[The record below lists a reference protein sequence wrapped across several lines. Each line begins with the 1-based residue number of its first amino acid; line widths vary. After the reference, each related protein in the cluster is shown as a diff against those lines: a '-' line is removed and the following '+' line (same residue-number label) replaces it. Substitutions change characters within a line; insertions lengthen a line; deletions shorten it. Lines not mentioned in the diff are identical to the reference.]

1 MSIVLRSIL
10 FVAGASIVTPVYG
23 SAVRTV
29 ILPRGIPAKL
39 GRWVMLTTRM
49 LFGLRLGRK
58 AGYEKTD
65 RIMALYGPIGLMNLL
80 AVWLVL
86 VLIGYAMMFWGLGA
100 ESAKQ
105 AFAQSGSSLFTLGFA
120 RVPALPQMAL
130 SFAEA
135 GTGLVLLALLITYLP
150 SIYSAFSR
158 RELEVA
164 KLEVRAG
171 SPPTGLEMIERAWRL
186 QRLDRLTDVWIAWED
201 WFADIEESH
210 TSLPVL
216 VFFRS
221 PQPDRSWVTAS
232 GAVLDAA
239 ALLASTVDQP
249 RNIESELCIRAGYV
263 ALRRI
268 ASYFQI
274 DYDPNPAPTD
284 SISIQKQEFK
294 QVYERL
300 QAAGV
305 PLKDFEAA
313 WTGFAGWRVNYD
325 SVLLSLATLTLA
337 PWAPWSSDRS
347 AQFRHPIRGWP
358 GGVKARWLGRRERRA
373 IRRSS

>member
-1 MSIVLRSIL
+1 MSIVLRAIL
-10 FVAGASIVTPVYG
+10 FVAGAAVVIPVFG

-49 LFGLRLGRK
+49 LFALRLGRK
-58 AGYEKTD
+58 ADYEKTD
-65 RIMALYGPIGLMNLL
+65 RIMALYGPIGLMSLL
-80 AVWLVL
+80 ATWLSLVL
-86 VLIGYAMMFWGLGA
+86 VGYAMMFWGLGA
-100 ESAKQ
+100 DGAAQ
-105 AFAQSGSSLFTLGFA
+105 AFAQSGSALFTLGFA
-120 RVPALPQMAL
+120 STTAVPQMAL

-158 RELEVA
+158 RELEIA

-186 QRLDRLTDVWIAWED
+186 ERLESLTDVWIAWEG

-221 PQPDRSWVTAS
+221 PQPDRSWVTAA
-232 GAVLDAA
+232 GAVLDGA
-239 ALLASTVDQP
+239 ALMASTVDQP
-249 RNIESELCIRAGYV
+249 RNVESELCVRAGYV
-263 ALRRI
+263 ALRTV

-274 DYDPNPAPTD
+274 QYEPNPAPED
-284 SISIQKQEFK
+284 PISIQRQEFDE
-294 QVYERL
+294 VYGRL
-300 QAAGV
+300 KAAGI
-305 PLKDFEAA
+305 PLKDQQAA
-313 WTGFAGWRVNYD
+313 WTGFSGWRVNYD
-325 SVLLSLATLTLA
+325 TVLLALATLTLA

-358 GGVKARWLGRRERRA
+358 GGVKARWLGKRARRA
-373 IRRSS
+373 LRRSR